1 MEEQETGTTFL
12 NTHLLD
18 GFCTVFSILPD
29 WISGRVLQKKGG
41 AKTPMPTSR
50 NILKIPDLEL
60 DSNSRKHNINS
71 YHLLN
76 V

>member
-50 NILKIPDLEL
+50 NILKIPDNLIVTVESIIL
-60 DSNSRKHNINS
+60 IATIC
-71 YHLLN
+71 
-76 V
+76 